1 MKEDD
6 NKFNLRYKTKEKMKT
21 SKQTYVKPTCATYY
35 AENENL
41 LLASGNAGTIGVG
54 GSGGDAK
61 RGFYDEE
68 EDETLHTTFA
78 HGVAPVSSWEERTNE

>member
-1 MKEDD
+1 
-6 NKFNLRYKTKEKMKT
+6 MKT

-61 RGFYDEE
+61 RGFFEE
-68 EDETLHTTFA
+68 NEDEPVRTTFV
-78 HGVAPVSSWEERTNE
+78 HGIASSSNRDERTDE